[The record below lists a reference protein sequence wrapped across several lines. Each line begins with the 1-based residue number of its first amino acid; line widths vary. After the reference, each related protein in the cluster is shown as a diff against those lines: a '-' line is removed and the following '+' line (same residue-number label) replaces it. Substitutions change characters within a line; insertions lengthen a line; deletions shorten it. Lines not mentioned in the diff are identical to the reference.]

1 MSVKTATR
9 TGHEW
14 MDVALELAARG
25 EALAS
30 PNPMVGA
37 VVVRDAEELARA
49 FHTYDGVRHAEVL
62 ALEKAGPAARDATL
76 YTNLEPCSHRGRTGP
91 CVEAILQAG
100 VARVVAAM
108 PDPNPQVNGQGFDR
122 LRAAG
127 VEVLTGVREEEAR
140 RLNEAFACWVRT
152 GRPLVTLK
160 AGMTLDAKIAPPPSP
175 EAPLAAARGGPA
187 GQAAAHRWITSEE
200 SRAQVQRLR
209 HQHDAVLTGIGTVLA
224 DDPLLTDRSGRPRR
238 RPLLRVVLDAG
249 LRLPLDSQLVRTAKD
264 DLLVFCGEDIWMGK
278 RAKLEERG
286 IEVIELKES
295 AGRISLVAVLQKLA
309 RRQITSVMLE
319 AGTRL
324 CTYALATACVDKV
337 WLFYAPYFLG
347 EEAVPFVASSGSES
361 SLPALSERSRS
372 VAKVLSLPKGG
383 DPELV
388 EGSVVEGSAAE
399 GSRSPKPE
407 LVPSEVEG
415 ARSTSPGLSLL
426 HYRLHRFGPL
436 PAEVP
441 TAGDQP
447 VGTKAGDFALEGYLR
462 DVYRN
467 Y

>member
-1 MSVKTATR
+1 MPTHVETAAR
-9 TGHEW
+9 TDHEW
-14 MDVALELAARG
+14 MDRALELAARG

-49 FHTYDGVRHAEVL
+49 FHTYAGVRHAEVL

-100 VARVVAAM
+100 VARLVAAI

-175 EAPLAAARGGPA
+175 EAPA

-224 DDPLLTDRSGRPRR
+224 DDPLLTDRCGRPRR

-249 LRLPLDSQLVRTAKD
+249 LRLPLDSQLVRTAQD

-309 RRQITSVMLE
+309 QRQITSVTLE

-324 CTYALATACVDKV
+324 CTYALATDCVDKV
-337 WLFYAPYFLG
+337 WLFYASYFLG
-347 EEAVPFVASSGSES
+347 EEAVPF
-361 SLPALSERSRS
+361 LT
-372 VAKVLSLPKGG
+372 
-383 DPELV
+383 
-388 EGSVVEGSAAE
+388 
-399 GSRSPKPE
+399 SPKSE

-426 HYRLHRFGPL
+426 HYRLHRFGP
-436 PAEVP
+436 
-441 TAGDQP
+441 
-447 VGTKAGDFALEGYLR
+447 DFALEGYLR
-462 DVYRN
+462 DVYRD